1 MSVGVDNL
9 KAVVAL
15 GLHLGE
21 LIDSLSDGVGLSD
34 IGPALRVAKS
44 VKPAIDAVGGGKLVA
59 ELKDLSDEE
68 KAELKAFVESEFD
81 ISNDNLEQMIEKAI
95 GVVVDL
101 SDIVKG
107 L

>member
-1 MSVGVDNL
+1 MQGIEQIKSVVS
-9 KAVVAL
+9 L

-21 LIDSLSDGVGLSD
+21 LIDSLSDGIGLGD
-34 IGPALRVAKS
+34 LGPALRVAKS
-44 VKPAIDAVGGGKLVA
+44 VKPAIDAIGGGKIVS

-81 ISNDNLEQMIEKAI
+81 IHDDNLEALIEKAI
-95 GVVVDL
+95 GVVLDL